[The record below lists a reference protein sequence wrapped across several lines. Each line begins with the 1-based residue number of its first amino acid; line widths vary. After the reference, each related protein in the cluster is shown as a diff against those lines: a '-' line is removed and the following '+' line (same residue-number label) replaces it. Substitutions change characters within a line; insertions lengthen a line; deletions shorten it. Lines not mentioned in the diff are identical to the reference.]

1 MNNLLKLTLGLS
13 TALAYSAYR
22 RKQYRNTFHNQTV
35 LITGSSRGLGFLLA
49 REFARRGANIV
60 LCARSARELSH
71 AEDALALPPRR
82 ILSVV
87 CDVSDREQVENLIQT
102 ATSYFGKID
111 ILVNNAGIIQVG
123 PAVTMQLEDFEH
135 AMNIIFYGMLNTTWT
150 VLPQM
155 LERRKGHL
163 VNITS
168 IGGRVSVP
176 HLLPYNSAKFAT
188 VGFSE
193 GLTPELKPY
202 GIHVTT
208 ITPGLMRTGSF
219 FNAFFKGQHT
229 REYGWFALASTA
241 PLITMNA
248 HRAARQIVQATAQ
261 RKANKTLTLP
271 AQILA
276 RFHGL
281 FPAATTRILT
291 LVNRLLPA
299 PTLQKN
305 YALPG
310 GHVESMMSP
319 RNRQQLAQATRLGRH
334 TDARP

>member
-22 RKQYRNTFHNQTV
+22 RKQYRNTFHNQ
-35 LITGSSRGLGFLLA
+35 
-49 REFARRGANIV
+49 
-60 LCARSARELSH
+60 
-71 AEDALALPPRR
+71 P
-82 ILSVV
+82 
-87 CDVSDREQVENLIQT
+87 
-102 ATSYFGKID
+102 
-111 ILVNNAGIIQVG
+111 
-123 PAVTMQLEDFEH
+123 
-135 AMNIIFYGMLNTTWT
+135 
-150 VLPQM
+150 
-155 LERRKGHL
+155 
-163 VNITS
+163 
-168 IGGRVSVP
+168 
-176 HLLPYNSAKFAT
+176 
-188 VGFSE
+188 
-193 GLTPELKPY
+193 
-202 GIHVTT
+202 
-208 ITPGLMRTGSF
+208 
-219 FNAFFKGQHT
+219 
-229 REYGWFALASTA
+229 

-248 HRAARQIVQATAQ
+248 HRAARQIVQATAR